1 MKRIIFVLI
10 ATSLLFAGCSKDKS
24 DTSVTENEEYAI
36 TKTSSETSAT
46 AISDKTAEYS
56 TETSVFA
63 DDKNEINGTDKKVNE
78 NTETKDNNGE
88 LPIIKEETSLESNKT
103 EKTTAQVKNTD
114 VSTVTKT
121 QASDTEAEKTTTQV
135 KNTDASTE
143 TKTQTSNTEAETT
156 TALTETDTQT
166 SVAETEKATGG
177 VIELPIIPVK

>member
-36 TKTSSETSAT
+36 TTTSSETSAT

-56 TETSVFA
+56 NETSVFA
-63 DDKNEINGTDKKVNE
+63 DDSDDSDKKVNE
-78 NTETKDNNGE
+78 GE

-114 VSTVTKT
+114 VSTETKT

-135 KNTDASTE
+135 KNTDAS
-143 TKTQTSNTEAETT
+143 
-156 TALTETDTQT
+156 TETDTQT

>member
-1 MKRIIFVLI
+1 MKRIISVLI

-36 TKTSSETSAT
+36 TTSSETSAKE
-46 AISDKTAEYS
+46 ISDKTAEYS
-56 TETSVFA
+56 NETSVFV
-63 DDKNEINGTDKKVNE
+63 DDKNESNDSDKKVNE
-78 NTETKDNNGE
+78 GE
-88 LPIIKEETSLESNKT
+88 LPIIKEETSPESNKA

-114 VSTVTKT
+114 VSTETKT

-143 TKTQTSNTEAETT
+143 T
-156 TALTETDTQT
+156 DTQT
-166 SVAETEKATGG
+166 SVAETEKTTGG